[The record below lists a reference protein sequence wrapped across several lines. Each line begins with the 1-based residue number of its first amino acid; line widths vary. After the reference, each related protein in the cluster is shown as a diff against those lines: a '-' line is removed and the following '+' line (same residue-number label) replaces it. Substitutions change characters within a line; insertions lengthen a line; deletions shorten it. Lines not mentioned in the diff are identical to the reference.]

1 MCDLDDREREIELTL
16 ERLRLGDSFLEL
28 AAMMAT
34 YAWRETG
41 RQCTEGQRLA
51 RIVRIVRVLDAEA
64 AERAADE
71 LETTT

>member
-1 MCDLDDREREIELTL
+1 MDDREAEIEMTL
-16 ERLRLGDSFLEL
+16 ERLRLGDSLLEL

-34 YAWRETG
+34 YSVVESR
-41 RQCTEGQRLA
+41 RQCAEGQRLA
-51 RIVRIVRVLDAEA
+51 RIVRLLDAEA